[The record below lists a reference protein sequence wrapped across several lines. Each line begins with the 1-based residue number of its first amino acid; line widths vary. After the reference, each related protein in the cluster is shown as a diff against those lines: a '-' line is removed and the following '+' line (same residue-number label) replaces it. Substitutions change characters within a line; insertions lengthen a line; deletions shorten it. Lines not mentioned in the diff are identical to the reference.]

1 MAYHTE
7 TALPQMAQLK
17 TSGPSSPNF
26 SAGSSFP
33 VADFTRDEFILSG
46 LLPDASYRL
55 AMPIDYSYD
64 RGEPIVTERS
74 SGSPANLHDCFD
86 AQQSLSL
93 WLPTLEADVQQPAV
107 ATLRGR
113 GHTDRGQAA
122 REQARQ
128 HQKRHRERQKVIRL
142 MDLDVVVLVVA
153 DCQMCVHWLGP
164 CVFLPIC

>member
-113 GHTDRGQAA
+113 GHTDRRQQA
-122 REQARQ
+122 RE

>member
-7 TALPQMAQLK
+7 TALPHMAQLK
-17 TSGPSSPNF
+17 SSVPPSLNF
-26 SAGSSFP
+26 LAGSSFP
-33 VADFTRDEFILSG
+33 ATNFTADELILSG

-64 RGEPIVTERS
+64 RGEPHVTEHS
-74 SGSPANLHDCFD
+74 SDSPANLHDCFD
-86 AQQSLSL
+86 AQQSVSL

-142 MDLDVVVLVVA
+142 MDLDVIVLVVA
-153 DCQMCVHWLGP
+153 DCQVCVYWLGP